1 MSSSQTEIFTQ
12 SGAIEM
18 MEMELE
24 MKEFNS
30 CAQSE
35 TNLDAQQRL
44 LDTQAQVDEVVGIM
58 RVNVEKVLERDQ
70 ALLELSERADQLE
83 LGASQFVRQSGRLK
97 RKHWWANV
105 KMMIILGIITVILL
119 AILLVYIWPT
129 GSGEVAKV
137 ITEGPQK

>member
-24 MKEFNS
+24 MKEFSS

-44 LDTQAQVDEVVGIM
+44 LDTQAQVDEVVGGNCTSSI
-58 RVNVEKVLERDQ
+58 Q
-70 ALLELSERADQLE
+70 PLSA
-83 LGASQFVRQSGRLK
+83 K
-97 RKHWWANV
+97 KHIA
-105 KMMIILGIITVILL
+105 
-119 AILLVYIWPT
+119 T
-129 GSGEVAKV
+129 GSRIFWLPLADF
-137 ITEGPQK
+137 

>member
-1 MSSSQTEIFTQ
+1 MSSSQTELFTQ
-12 SGAIEM
+12 LAAIEM

-24 MKEFNS
+24 MKEFRS
-30 CAQSE
+30 SAQSDA
-35 TNLDAQQRL
+35 NSDAQQRL

-70 ALLELSERADQLE
+70 ALSELSERADQLE

-105 KMMIILGIITVILL
+105 KLMIVLGIIAIILIGILL
-119 AILLVYIWPT
+119 LYIWPA
-129 GSGEVAKV
+129 GSGEGSQV